1 MTADARLA
9 LQMCPFSGY
18 LEAGIAE
25 RFQVVRWYELD
36 DPARESLLATRAGD
50 ICAVATAGH
59 IGCPAALVRR
69 LPGLRVIAINGVG
82 LDKVDLALAASRG
95 ITVTTTPGALAEDVA
110 DLAVGLVI
118 GLLRGIA
125 QADAFVRS
133 GQWLAGERG
142 LARKVTGRRFGILGL
157 GQIGSAIAARLAPY
171 GPVSYCGPRRKP
183 VSYAYHD
190 SVLALAQA
198 CDVLVIACPATPDTT
213 RIVDAAVL
221 AALGEEGYLVN
232 VSRGAIV
239 DEAALIEALDAGRLA
254 GAGLDVFVDEP
265 RVPAALCASPRT
277 LLTPHMASAT
287 VETRRRMADMVL
299 AGLDSIGGASRA

>member
-1 MTADARLA
+1 MR
-9 LQMCPFSGY
+9 SVSRWS
-18 LEAGIAE
+18 AGTNWTI
-25 RFQVVRWYELD
+25 L
-36 DPARESLLATRAGD
+36 PRESLLATRAGD

-59 IGCPAALVRR
+59 VGCPAALVRR

-157 GQIGSAIAARLAPY
+157 GQIGSAIAARLAPF
-171 GPVSYCGPRRKP
+171 GPG
-183 VSYAYHD
+183 
-190 SVLALAQA
+190 VLLRAAAASPCPTRTTTDVLSLAQA

-221 AALGEEGYLVN
+221 AALGPEGYLVN

-265 RVPAALCASPRT
+265 QVPAALCASPRT
-277 LLTPHMASAT
+277 
-287 VETRRRMADMVL
+287 VAD
-299 AGLDSIGGASRA
+299 AAHGQRDSRDAQAHG